1 MCVGVAV
8 GVDGIEDTLLGS
20 GSPPT
25 YPPSPPRLAPKAL

>member
-20 GSPPT
+20 GSPP
-25 YPPSPPRLAPKAL
+25 PRTPLPRPA